1 MRTRANV
8 GYGDGYGDDEVLPFF
23 EAYYAGGI
31 GSVRGFES
39 RSLGP
44 RSEALYY
51 DQRNINDPD
60 PDPIGGNLLTEAS
73 LELIFPTPFAA
84 DSRSVRT
91 FLFADAGNVFETQ
104 RTDIG
109 NDFDTTELRT
119 SVGIGLSWL
128 TAIGPLSFNLATPIN
143 DESGDDTEV
152 FQFSLGQTF

>member
-1 MRTRANV
+1 M
-8 GYGDGYGDDEVLPFF
+8 
-23 EAYYAGGI
+23 
-31 GSVRGFES
+31 
-39 RSLGP
+39 
-44 RSEALYY
+44 
-51 DQRNINDPD
+51 
-60 PDPIGGNLLTEAS
+60 
-73 LELIFPTPFAA
+73 
-84 DSRSVRT
+84 RT

-109 NDFDTTELRT
+109 DDFDATELRT

>member
-1 MRTRANV
+1 V
-8 GYGDGYGDDEVLPFF
+8 GYGDGYGDDNGLPFF
-23 EAYYAGGI
+23 ENYYSGGI

-44 RSEALYY
+44 RSPALFYA
-51 DQRNINDPD
+51 DSSVADPD

-73 LELIFPTPFAA
+73 IELIFPTPFAPE
-84 DSRSVRT
+84 SRSIRT
-91 FLFADAGNVFETQ
+91 FLFVDAGNVFETRQ
-104 RTDIG
+104 QDIMQ
-109 NDFDTTELRT
+109 DFDATELRS